1 MLKRIALAAVAFALA
16 VPVFAQNP
24 RGEAKATV
32 SGKTVSIDYGR
43 PSLKGRD
50 MLAQAKIGTPW
61 RMGADAATRLTTE
74 ADLSFGDVKVPKG
87 EYVLTAT
94 KVAADIW
101 QLNVL
106 NGADSRKVADIP
118 LTESK
123 VDDNVEQFTVELH
136 GQGDKGQLKMVWGNT
151 ALSTAFTA
159 K

>member
-1 MLKRIALAAVAFALA
+1 
-16 VPVFAQNP
+16 
-24 RGEAKATV
+24 
-32 SGKTVSIDYGR
+32 
-43 PSLKGRD
+43 
-50 MLAQAKIGTPW
+50 
-61 RMGADAATRLTTE
+61 
-74 ADLSFGDVKVPKG
+74 
-87 EYVLTAT
+87 
-94 KVAADIW
+94 VAADIW

-136 GQGDKGQLKMVWGNT
+136 GQGDKGQLKMVWGKT